1 VQQQQQLFSAPQHY
15 TPLRLPLRLNIIPRF
30 LPELPCL
37 SAHFVFSPFFLLRSY
52 ILVGK
57 LTLLLPFLYYRI

>member
-1 VQQQQQLFSAPQHY
+1 LF
-15 TPLRLPLRLNIIPRF
+15 
-30 LPELPCL
+30 
-37 SAHFVFSPFFLLRSY
+37 FSPFFLLRSY